1 MFAIEVNHASGRS
14 DWEAIGRAGT
24 PFENQAVIIEFKHYT
39 KAQAAKLGVMEW
51 NEPPVDSVEQVT
63 AYADDLRRR
72 YPELT
77 TSCHVVCTISGAGY
91 RFFELD

>member
-1 MFAIEVNHASGRS
+1 
-14 DWEAIGRAGT
+14 
-24 PFENQAVIIEFKHYT
+24 
-39 KAQAAKLGVMEW
+39 VMEW
-51 NEPPVDSVEQVT
+51 NEPPGDSVEQVT